1 MPINGVPSMK
11 LPKDFEELMQGIKW
25 NRIIPPMVSVLQPV
39 IIFGLWLGFAK
50 VDKKASALS
59 KFIAMAEPIPAIDL
73 NLPKPVVLASLF
85 HSTDTA
91 LKILGDVIEFFQDIE
106 IPSVPDIVEEIK
118 EEITEPIKEE
128 IAETVEEALP
138 DDPAFKEA
146 LANCVMNA
154 KKNLPFGSYYI
165 FGVGWIV
172 SCMAQKGFQVSK
184 KMIEDAYF

>member
-1 MPINGVPSMK
+1 VPINGVSSMK

-50 VDKKASALS
+50 FDKRASALS
-59 KFIAMAEPIPAIDL
+59 RLIAMAEPIPAVDL

-85 HSTDTA
+85 HSTEIA
-91 LKILGDVIEFFQDIE
+91 LKILEDVVEFFQDIE
-106 IPSVPDIVEEIK
+106 IPSVPDIVEDIK
-118 EEITEPIKEE
+118 KEITEPI
-128 IAETVEEALP
+128 AETVEGALP
-138 DDPAFKEA
+138 DDPAFKQA
-146 LANCVMNA
+146 LADCVMNA

>member
-1 MPINGVPSMK
+1 MK
-11 LPKDFEELMQGIKW
+11 LPKDLEELMQGIKW

-39 IIFGLWLGFAK
+39 IIFGAWLGFAK
-50 VDKKASALS
+50 FDKRASALS

-106 IPSVPDIVEEIK
+106 IPSVPDVVEEIK
-118 EEITEPIKEE
+118 EEITEPIV
-128 IAETVEEALP
+128 ETVEEILP
-138 DDPAFKEA
+138 DDPTFKKA
-146 LANCVMNA
+146 LADCVMNA

-172 SCMAQKGFQVSK
+172 SCMAQKGFSS
-184 KMIEDAYF
+184 F